1 MIETPEEFAQ
11 KVEKSVVHSYAESPN
26 GRGGVVIISKDYIP
40 AGKLIA
46 ARDAA
51 IRADERQKA
60 AISEEVINSA
70 INELSRLTGED
81 FHGYR
86 SEIWRVLIRV
96 SRNELSGIGEKPPA
110 IMAEP
115 EEATR

>member
-11 KVEKSVVHSYAESPN
+11 QVEKAIVHQYQQSPN
-26 GRGGVVIISKDYIP
+26 GRGGLMIISKDYIP

-51 IRADERQKA
+51 IRAECAER
-60 AISEEVINSA
+60 AIACLKNNYQDWPNIV
-70 INELSRLTGED
+70 TGM
-81 FHGYR
+81 HQLR
-86 SEIWRVLIRV
+86 A
-96 SRNELSGIGEKPPA
+96 A

-115 EEATR
+115 KADA

>member
-46 ARDAA
+46 SRDAA
-51 IRADERQKA
+51 VRAECAPKWISVKER
-60 AISEEVINSA
+60 
-70 INELSRLTGED
+70 L
-81 FHGYR
+81 
-86 SEIWRVLIRV
+86 
-96 SRNELSGIGEKPPA
+96 
-110 IMAEP
+110 P
-115 EEATR
+115 E